1 MKTKRIISVI
11 FIVIVSVLSFALPAG
26 ASWYDDVSGGTY
38 KTISGNPFV
47 ADTFY
52 GVDALYSTDS
62 KVYQCNELINRFYKQ
77 AYGMNIFAGGQYGIL
92 SYNDNYTFKK
102 LSLTDTPKTG
112 DIIYASSE
120 NKNGNGVHWALVKSY
135 NNGVI
140 TMFEQNVI
148 WQGKAGIDRKLKWP
162 SDGKG
167 YTVYTPVGKNGHS
180 DPVLKK
186 ANITSDTTAATNYT
200 YPKEVVES
208 LNGKTTTTTTKPE
221 TSATTTTKPTT
232 TKPATTEPATTKPT
246 TTKKETTSA
255 VSKTEK
261 DTTKNST
268 SSTTGASK
276 TTSKST
282 TAKPAATTKK
292 VTTTKQKST
301 ESTTVI
307 TTSEETTEFTAVLT
321 TVSETR
327 VYTEAETEETETI
340 QANESESSTPR
351 TVLICEVAAVA
362 CMTAGAAVVLIKKR
376 KK

>member
-62 KVYQCNELINRFYKQ
+62 KVYQCNELVNRFYKQ
-77 AYGMNIFAGGQYGIL
+77 AYGMNIFAGSQYGIL
-92 SYNDNYTFKK
+92 SYNDNYTFRK

-208 LNGKTTTTTTKPE
+208 LNGKTTTTTKPE

-246 TTKKETTSA
+246 TTKKETTSE

-276 TTSKST
+276 STSKST
-282 TAKPAATTKK
+282 TAKPAVTTKK

-327 VYTEAETEETETI
+327 VYTEAETEEAEM
-340 QANESESSTPR
+340 NSSDESENTTAK
-351 TVLICEVAAVA
+351 TVLVCAVAAVA

>member
-11 FIVIVSVLSFALPAG
+11 FTVIVSVLSFALPAG
-26 ASWYDDVSGGTY
+26 ASWYDEVSGGTY
-38 KTISGNPFV
+38 KTISGSLFV

-52 GVDALYSTDS
+52 GVDALYSENS
-62 KVYQCNELINRFYKQ
+62 KVYQCNELVNRFYEQ
-77 AYGMNIFAGGQYGIL
+77 AYGIDIFAGGQYGIL
-92 SYNDNYTFKK
+92 SFDDNYTFKK

-120 NKNGNGVHWALVKSY
+120 NRNGNGVHWALVKSY
-135 NNGVI
+135 KNGVI
-140 TMFEQNVI
+140 TMFEQNVV

-162 SDGKG
+162 GDGKG

-180 DPVLKK
+180 DPVLKQ

-208 LNGKTTTTTTKPE
+208 LNGKTTTAAKPE

-232 TKPATTEPATTKPT
+232 TKPTTTEPATTKPT
-246 TTKKETTSA
+246 TEKTDKTSA
-255 VSKTEK
+255 ASKTEK

-268 SSTTGASK
+268 SSTTGVSK
-276 TTSKST
+276 STAKST
-282 TAKPAATTKK
+282 TAKTVTTKK

-327 VYTEAETEETETI
+327 VYTESEIEEVETNS
-340 QANESESSTPR
+340 ADESENTTAR
-351 TVLICEVAAVA
+351 TVLICAVAAVA
-362 CMTAGAAVVLIKKR
+362 CLTAGAVVVLIKKKR
-376 KK
+376 K